1 MLHDPVFDI
10 FREEAREHLG
20 AVEKL
25 FLDLEAASTTED
37 RRELIDGLFRRAHS
51 LKGDAKVVGLDTLK
65 QLAQQ
70 LEDALDE
77 LRTSPDT
84 VNPTAISQGLAQ
96 FDRIREAFEAWERS
110 SADQSADAAA
120 APEVPVST
128 PPPVVESTPV
138 SSEST
143 PVSSEPTPV
152 SSEPTPVSSAPAV
165 GRDGESGSG
174 GPWPDTQLGR
184 TEADSPS
191 AVRLV
196 AADSNSRETPAL
208 PAMPTESRTPAVTA
222 APPTGSAEETFTVR
236 VPSERLDR
244 MLNLAGEL
252 RISQRSG
259 DTVRKRLSDLVEQIV
274 KLPLGKLSSPAA
286 ASERP
291 QAVLRTW
298 QSALLDQVRRIE
310 TELSKNRSREE
321 LKVLALETDIR
332 DARLLPLVM
341 LTDTLRRAVRDL
353 SQALGKSICYEADV
367 GNILL
372 DKAVIE
378 ALKDPFLHLVRNA
391 ADHGLETPSERVAAG
406 KPETG
411 VIRIR
416 ASRRGELVRI
426 TISDDGRGVGHDRI
440 RARLRQLGELDEAQL
455 RQLTEAELREYLFRP
470 GFTTAKPGDIS
481 GRGVGLDVVRHTVQR
496 LQGRVEI
503 EATSPAGTTF
513 ALTVPVTIS
522 TVRILTVLSG
532 GHYYGVPSSAIL
544 RTGRAK
550 QADLRELEGQLVL
563 PLDGAPVRWVH
574 LADLVGAAAL
584 ARASHESAWS
594 YLLMAHHGQRT
605 AVAVDDLEDETEV
618 LLKPLGFPLG
628 GLPGIVGATIRAD
641 GSVQLVLDLVSSAWS
656 HGVSAPPRAEAQ
668 AARRILVV
676 DDSPTTRAVLRNVF
690 TAAGYVVCTAS
701 DGAEALER
709 LRSQA
714 FDLVVTD
721 VEMPR
726 LNGLDLTRQ
735 IKAKFGLPVI
745 LVTGKEKEEHR
756 REGLEAGADAYVV
769 KSTFQGDGLLNIVQQ
784 FV

>member
-25 FLDLEAASTTED
+25 FLDLEAATTTED

-77 LRTSPDT
+77 LRASPDT

-120 APEVPVST
+120 VPEVPVST
-128 PPPVVESTPV
+128 PPPVVEPA
-138 SSEST
+138 
-143 PVSSEPTPV
+143 PVSSEPVPV
-152 SSEPTPVSSAPAV
+152 ASASAV
-165 GRDGESGSG
+165 GRDGESGSS
-174 GPWPDTQLGR
+174 GPWPGTQLGR
-184 TEADSPS
+184 TEAGSPP
-191 AVRLV
+191 AVPLV
-196 AADSNSRETPAL
+196 VADSNSRETPGPPAL
-208 PAMPTESRTPAVTA
+208 LTESRTPAA
-222 APPTGSAEETFTVR
+222 SATGSAEETFTVR

-341 LTDTLRRAVRDL
+341 LTDSLRRAVRDL

-378 ALKDPFLHLVRNA
+378 ALRDPLLHLVRNA
-391 ADHGLETPSERVAAG
+391 ADHGLETPSERVQAG

-411 VIRIR
+411 VIRIL

-440 RARLRQLGELDEAQL
+440 RARLRQLGELDEAEL
-455 RQLTEAELREYLFRP
+455 RQLTEAELREHLFRP

-574 LADLVGAAAL
+574 LADLVGAVAL

-594 YLLMAHHGQRT
+594 YLLMAHRGQRT

-668 AARRILVV
+668 VARRILVV

-769 KSTFQGDGLLNIVQQ
+769 KSTFQGDGLLDIVQQ